1 MANNVMQEYIKITQE
16 EILTYMKLIFEKSYN
31 KKIALRYMEAY
42 ENVRFYDFY
51 KKDENLTFRKNF
63 LNALKEAETKIK
75 KQFPEKEKL
84 VENMR
89 AFYYYILYFDK
100 ISYKTDVE
108 EKIEELYQLRKK
120 LLKKDNEEF
129 KNVFYKTFKLYS
141 EQKQEYLDKFSTEDF
156 YLKITDYEGMGGVYK
171 VMLKYNINIPMIY
184 SEKAIETVF
193 NSGLIEEDKLYV
205 EYNLISVEVISDIL
219 RGNFK
224 KQYIIE
230 FAPAVLKKNKKMKS
244 LLNIIDNSAIQD
256 KINLTINY
264 EDFSKNKENIYELMR
279 NGFKFAIVLDNT
291 FEPEYGNFEKLKMFN
306 YVILKKDINNYQ
318 KILQNENIIENL
330 IKI

>member
-1 MANNVMQEYIKITQE
+1 MANNVMQEYIKIVQE
-16 EILTYMKLIFEKSYN
+16 EILTYMKLIFERSYN
-31 KKIALRYMEAY
+31 KKIALRYMETY
-42 ENVRFYDFY
+42 ENVRFYNFY
-51 KKDENLTFRKNF
+51 KKDEKLTFRKNF
-63 LNALKEAETKIK
+63 LNALEEAEIEIK
-75 KQFPEKEKL
+75 KQFPEEEKL
-84 VENMR
+84 VENMK

-100 ISYKTDVE
+100 ISYKTDVQ

-120 LLKKDNEEF
+120 LLEKDNEEF
-129 KNVFYKTFKLYS
+129 KNIFYKTFKLYS

-156 YLKITDYEGMGGVYK
+156 YLKITDYEKMSGIYK
-171 VMLKYNINIPMIY
+171 VMLKYNIKIPIIY

-219 RGNFK
+219 KGNFK

-230 FAPAVLKKNKKMKS
+230 FAPTLLKKNKKMKS

-264 EDFSKNKENIYELMR
+264 EDFSKNKESIYELMR

-291 FEPEYGNFEKLKMFN
+291 FKPEYGNFKKLKMFN
-306 YVILKKDINNYQ
+306 YVILKKDINNYE

>member
-156 YLKITDYEGMGGVYK
+156 YLKIADYEGMGGVYK

-205 EYNLISVEVISDIL
+205 EYNLVSVEVISDIL

-230 FAPAVLKKNKKMKS
+230 FTPTLLKKNKKMKS

-291 FEPEYGNFEKLKMFN
+291 FEAEYGNFEKLKMFN

>member
-31 KKIALRYMEAY
+31 KKIAMRYMEAY
-42 ENVRFYDFY
+42 ENVRFYNFY
-51 KKDENLTFRKNF
+51 KKDEKLTFRKNF
-63 LNALKEAETKIK
+63 LNALKEAEEKIK

-89 AFYYYILYFDK
+89 VFYYYILYFDK

-108 EKIEELYQLRKK
+108 EKIEELYKLRKK
-120 LLKKDNEEF
+120 LLNKDNEEF

-141 EQKQEYLDKFSTEDF
+141 EQKQEYLDKFLTDDF
-156 YLKITDYEGMGGVYK
+156 YLKITDYEGMNGTCK
-171 VMLKYNINIPMIY
+171 VMLKHNINIPMIY

-193 NSGLIEEDKLYV
+193 NSGIIEEDKLYV
-205 EYNLISVEVISDIL
+205 EYNLVSVEVISDIL
-219 RGNFK
+219 KGNFK

-230 FAPAVLKKNKKMKS
+230 FTPTLLKKNKKLKS

-264 EDFSKNKENIYELMR
+264 EDFSKNKDNIYELMR
-279 NGFKFAIVLDNT
+279 NGFKFAIVLDNA

-306 YVILKKDINNYQ
+306 YVILKKDISNYE

>member
-31 KKIALRYMEAY
+31 KKIAMRYMEAY
-42 ENVRFYDFY
+42 ENVRFYNFY
-51 KKDENLTFRKNF
+51 KKDEKLTFRKNF
-63 LNALKEAETKIK
+63 LNALKEAEEKIK

-89 AFYYYILYFDK
+89 VFYYYILYFDK

-108 EKIEELYQLRKK
+108 EKIEELYKLRKK
-120 LLKKDNEEF
+120 LLNKDNEEF

-141 EQKQEYLDKFSTEDF
+141 EQKQEYLDKFLTEDF
-156 YLKITDYEGMGGVYK
+156 YLKITDYERMNGTCK
-171 VMLKYNINIPMIY
+171 AMLKYNINIPMIY

-193 NSGLIEEDKLYV
+193 NSGIIEEDKLYV
-205 EYNLISVEVISDIL
+205 EYNLVSVEVISDIL
-219 RGNFK
+219 KGNFK

-230 FAPAVLKKNKKMKS
+230 FTPTLLKKNKKLKS

-264 EDFSKNKENIYELMR
+264 EDFSKNKDNIYELMR
-279 NGFKFAIVLDNT
+279 NGFKFAIVLDNA

-306 YVILKKDINNYQ
+306 YVILKKDINNYE